1 MSSERVLFCVI
12 VAGILLVLATWLL
25 GHVWVFII
33 IVFTALSGIAWS
45 SRQKGKTSD
54 DDRQE

>member
-12 VAGILLVLATWLL
+12 VAGILLVLVTWLL
-25 GHVWVFII
+25 GHLWAFII
-33 IVFTALSGIAWS
+33 IVFTALGGIAWS
-45 SRQKGKTSD
+45 SLQKGKTSD

>member
-1 MSSERVLFCVI
+1 MSSERVVFCVI
-12 VAGILLVLATWLL
+12 FAGILLVLVTWLL

>member
-1 MSSERVLFCVI
+1 MSSKGVLLSVMI
-12 VAGILLVLATWLL
+12 IGTLLVLGTWLL